1 MKKIIALLVLAP
13 LLFVSCGGTCTGEK
27 DCFVKATAEAACKIF
42 GDPDSFSNP
51 DQFETEAKAIF
62 AKYGFDVEDE
72 EAMNTLSAK
81 YENDEDVMA
90 ELGGAMA
97 DCSGGA
103 FDPSLLQQ

>member
-1 MKKIIALLVLAP
+1 MKKFIVLLVLAP
-13 LLFVSCGGTCTGEK
+13 LLFVSCGGTCVNEK
-27 DCFVKATAEAACKIF
+27 DCFVKATAEAACAIF
-42 GDPDSFSNP
+42 GNPDSFSDP
-51 DQFETEAKAIF
+51 AKFETEAKAIF

-72 EAMNTLSAK
+72 ETMNALSSK

-90 ELGGAMA
+90 QLSQEMV

>member
-1 MKKIIALLVLAP
+1 MKKIVALLVLAP
-13 LLFVSCGGTCTGEK
+13 LLFVSCGGTCVNEK
-27 DCFVKATAEAACKIF
+27 DCFVKATAEAACEIF
-42 GDPDSFSNP
+42 GNPDAWSNP
-51 DQFETEAKAIF
+51 DEFEGKAKTIF

-72 EAMNTLSAK
+72 AAMDALSAK

-90 ELGGAMA
+90 ELGSAMA

>member
-1 MKKIIALLVLAP
+1 MKKFALLLVLAP
-13 LLFVSCGGTCTGEK
+13 LLFTSCGGSCVDEK
-27 DCFVKATAEAACKIF
+27 DCFVKATAEAACEIF
-42 GDPDSFSNP
+42 GNPDAWSNP
-51 DQFETEAKAIF
+51 DAFEDKAKGIF

-72 EAMNTLSAK
+72 EAMNALSAK

-90 ELGGAMA
+90 ALTKEMQ